1 MVALP
6 HPNECPL
13 IILRGKTIGGGV
25 DKIWQSFEIGFR
37 RRWARGLTAA
47 LSALG
52 TVWLLTEV
60 ITRVS
65 TDTNTW
71 LDSNGLSYLVAAGT
85 ISIVG
90 FLVAV
95 YERRAVS
102 FTIPTTGTTLILK
115 FGNIFNETTDWIVAV
130 NEYFDSTLGDIVAST
145 SLHGQVISRVYG
157 GNEQGFRVDVDNAL
171 DGYQGVT
178 DARAKGHPIR
188 YPLGTVAIIKNGP
201 HKIYLVALTKT
212 DVVTHRAN
220 STVPILWDALGAAL
234 AAVDRVGNGAP
245 LTMPLIGNGRASL
258 NIAPQHLL
266 RLIALKIVDASRSH
280 DLPRKMTIALSD
292 DCFEHLD
299 IVEIKRGWSV
309 V

>member
-1 MVALP
+1 V
-6 HPNECPL
+6 N
-13 IILRGKTIGGGV
+13 
-25 DKIWQSFEIGFR
+25 KIYQSFEIGFR

-47 LSALG
+47 LSVLG

-60 ITRVS
+60 VTRVS
-65 TDTNTW
+65 KDTSTW
-71 LDSNGLSYLVAAGT
+71 LDSNGAFYLTIAGIVSVA
-85 ISIVG
+85 G

-95 YERRAVS
+95 YERREVS
-102 FTIPTTGTTLILK
+102 FTIPTTGTTLSLK
-115 FGNIFNETTDWIVAV
+115 FGNIFDEATDWIVAV

-157 GNEQGFRVDVDNAL
+157 GNEQSCRADVDKAL

-178 DARAKGHPIR
+178 EARAKGHPIR
-188 YPLGTVAIIKNGP
+188 YPLGTVAVIKNGP
-201 HKIYLVALTKT
+201 HKIYLMALTRT
-212 DVVTHRAN
+212 DAVTHRAN

-234 AAVDRVGNGAP
+234 AAVDRAGNGAP
-245 LTMPLIGNGRASL
+245 LAMPLIGNGRASL

-280 DLPRKMTIALSD
+280 DLPRKMTVNLSD

>member
-1 MVALP
+1 M
-6 HPNECPL
+6 N
-13 IILRGKTIGGGV
+13 
-25 DKIWQSFEIGFR
+25 KIYQSFEIGFR

-47 LSALG
+47 LSVLG

-60 ITRVS
+60 VTRVS
-65 TDTNTW
+65 KDTSTW
-71 LDSNGLSYLVAAGT
+71 LDSNGAFYLTIAGIVSVA
-85 ISIVG
+85 G

-95 YERRAVS
+95 YERREVS
-102 FTIPTTGTTLILK
+102 FTIPTTGTTLSLK
-115 FGNIFNETTDWIVAV
+115 FGNIFDEATDWIVAV

-157 GNEQGFRVDVDNAL
+157 GNEQSFRADVDKAL

-178 DARAKGHPIR
+178 EARAIGHPIR
-188 YPLGTVAIIKNGP
+188 YPLGTVAVIKNGP
-201 HKIYLVALTKT
+201 HKIYLMALTRT
-212 DVVTHRAN
+212 DAVTHRAN

-234 AAVDRVGNGAP
+234 AAVDRAGNGAP
-245 LTMPLIGNGRASL
+245 LAMPLIGNGRASL

-280 DLPRKMTIALSD
+280 DLPRKMTVNLSD

>member
-1 MVALP
+1 M
-6 HPNECPL
+6 N
-13 IILRGKTIGGGV
+13 
-25 DKIWQSFEIGFR
+25 KIYQSFEIGFR

-47 LSALG
+47 LSVLG

-60 ITRVS
+60 VTRVS
-65 TDTNTW
+65 KDTSTW
-71 LDSNGLSYLVAAGT
+71 LDSNGAFYLTIAGIVSVA
-85 ISIVG
+85 G

-95 YERRAVS
+95 YERREVS
-102 FTIPTTGTTLILK
+102 FTIPTTGTTLSLK
-115 FGNIFNETTDWIVAV
+115 FGNIFDEATDWIVAV

-157 GNEQGFRVDVDNAL
+157 GNEQSFRADVDKAL

-178 DARAKGHPIR
+178 EARAKGHPIR
-188 YPLGTVAIIKNGP
+188 YPLGTVAVIKNGP
-201 HKIYLVALTKT
+201 HKIYLMALTWT
-212 DVVTHRAN
+212 DAVTHRAN

-234 AAVDRVGNGAP
+234 AAVDRAGNGAP
-245 LTMPLIGNGRASL
+245 LAMPLIGNGRASL

-280 DLPRKMTIALSD
+280 DLPRKMTVNLSD

>member
-1 MVALP
+1 M
-6 HPNECPL
+6 N
-13 IILRGKTIGGGV
+13 
-25 DKIWQSFEIGFR
+25 KIYQSFEIGFR

-47 LSALG
+47 LSVLG

-60 ITRVS
+60 VTRVS
-65 TDTNTW
+65 KDTSTW
-71 LDSNGLSYLVAAGT
+71 LDSNGAFYLTIAGIVSVA
-85 ISIVG
+85 G

-95 YERRAVS
+95 YERREVS
-102 FTIPTTGTTLILK
+102 FTIPTTGTTLSLK
-115 FGNIFNETTDWIVAV
+115 FGNIFDEATDWIVAV

-157 GNEQGFRVDVDNAL
+157 GNEQSFRADVDKAL

-178 DARAKGHPIR
+178 EARAKGHPIR
-188 YPLGTVAIIKNGP
+188 YPLGTVAVIKNGP
-201 HKIYLVALTKT
+201 HKIYLMALTRT
-212 DVVTHRAN
+212 DAVTHRAN

-234 AAVDRVGNGAP
+234 AAVDRAGNGAP
-245 LTMPLIGNGRASL
+245 LAMPLIGNGRASL

-280 DLPRKMTIALSD
+280 DLPRKMTVNLSD

>member
-1 MVALP
+1 V
-6 HPNECPL
+6 N
-13 IILRGKTIGGGV
+13 
-25 DKIWQSFEIGFR
+25 KIYQSFEIGFR

-47 LSALG
+47 LSVLG

-60 ITRVS
+60 VTRVS
-65 TDTNTW
+65 KDTSTW
-71 LDSNGLSYLVAAGT
+71 LDSNGAFYLTIAGIVSVA
-85 ISIVG
+85 G

-95 YERRAVS
+95 YERREVS
-102 FTIPTTGTTLILK
+102 FTIPTTGTTLSLK
-115 FGNIFNETTDWIVAV
+115 FGNIFDEATDWIVAV

-157 GNEQGFRVDVDNAL
+157 GNEQSFRADVDKAL

-178 DARAKGHPIR
+178 EARAKGHPIR
-188 YPLGTVAIIKNGP
+188 YPLGTVAVIKNGP
-201 HKIYLVALTKT
+201 HKIYLMALTRT
-212 DVVTHRAN
+212 DAVTHRAN

-234 AAVDRVGNGAP
+234 AAVDRAGNGAP
-245 LTMPLIGNGRASL
+245 LAMPLIGNGRASL

-280 DLPRKMTIALSD
+280 DLPRKMTVNLSD

>member
-1 MVALP
+1 MPFNRLGQALGG
-6 HPNECPL
+6 
-13 IILRGKTIGGGV
+13 RVGKV
-25 DKIWQSFEIGFR
+25 WQSFEIGLK
-37 RRWARGLTAA
+37 RRWWRGLTAA

-60 ITRVS
+60 VTRVFK
-65 TDTNTW
+65 DTNTW
-71 LDSNGLSYLVAAGT
+71 LDSHGVSYLVVAAAL
-85 ISIVG
+85 SVAG
-90 FLVAV
+90 FLVAI
-95 YERRAVS
+95 YEPREVS
-102 FTIPTTGTTLILK
+102 FTVPTTGTTLTLK
-115 FGNIFNETTDWIVAV
+115 FGDIFNEATDWIVAV

-157 GNEQGFRVDVDNAL
+157 GNEQNFRTDVDNAL
-171 DGYQGVT
+171 AGYQGVT
-178 DARAKGHPIR
+178 EPRAKGHPIR

-220 STVPILWDALGAAL
+220 STVPILWDALGAVL
-234 AAVDRVGNGAP
+234 AAVDQAGNGAP
-245 LTMPLIGNGRASL
+245 LAMPLIGNGRASL

-280 DLPRKMTIALSD
+280 DLPRRMTINLSD

-299 IVEIKRGWSV
+299 IIEIKRGWSV